1 MINEKELIKGCSKHN
16 RKAQQLL
23 YDTYCKK
30 MFAVCIRY
38 CRKAE
43 DAEDILQEAFV
54 KVFNNIS
61 SFRKES
67 SLYFWIKKIVINT
80 ALNYQR
86 SKLYLYPMVDVNEL
100 HYLAEKDM
108 IMTNIQHKDLIK
120 MLQNLPDGC
129 RIIFNL
135 YAIEGFQHK
144 EIAEMLEISIGTSKS
159 QYSRAKFLLKEK
171 IISSEKMLYEKFQ
184 QKL

>member
-1 MINEKELIKGCSKHN
+1 MVDEANLVKGCKKNN
-16 RKAQQLL
+16 RKSQQAL
-23 YDTYCKK
+23 YDHYCKK
-30 MFAVCIRY
+30 MFAVCLRY

-43 DAEDILQEAFV
+43 DAEDVLQEAFV
-54 KVFNNIS
+54 KVFTKIS
-61 SFRKES
+61 SFRSES
-67 SLYFWIKKIVINT
+67 SLYYWIKKIVINT

-100 HYLAEKDM
+100 HYLSEKEF
-108 IMTNIQHKDLIK
+108 TLNNIHYNDLIK
-120 MLQNLPDGC
+120 LLQSLPDGC

-144 EIAEMLEISIGTSKS
+144 EIAEMLSISVGTSKS

-171 IISSEKMLYEKFQ
+171 ILNTEKVLHG
-184 QKL
+184 KLQ